1 MNRFFPW
8 WNFHVHYNILD
19 LNPRVLNSIT
29 HLLSTIGLNWA
40 WLILSNPW
48 WDIVGGGGSDDA
60 AAAVAVAVGVGGPV
74 AAVQFILCQKPS
86 FLYQLIKKFDDLLF
100 VELQVQYMFCTSNCF
115 LDVLTFRTIWWTQQI
130 HSCTEGN
137 IQQTICCHILG

>member
-1 MNRFFPW
+1 MVKIDFEK
-8 WNFHVHYNILD
+8 WNFQVHYNILD
-19 LNPRVLNSIT
+19 LNLRGINSIT

-74 AAVQFILCQKPS
+74 AAVQVILRQKP
-86 FLYQLIKKFDDLLF
+86 YQLTQNVTTICLLN
-100 VELQVQYMFCTSNCF
+100 YMSSTISFSSSNTQFYESWIFC
-115 LDVLTFRTIWWTQQI
+115 LLTFWVGIFFQI
-130 HSCTEGN
+130 KV
-137 IQQTICCHILG
+137 LK